1 MALKGLGGLRAAL
14 EKYREILMG
23 KLGRAAVEE
32 MELVKADSMDNCPVA
47 PGGGTLKASHEVVF
61 SRDGDKVEV
70 RIEVG
75 GAAEPYALAVHEHL
89 SEHSPQSWL
98 TAEAA
103 GRPVQ
108 FNVGGPKFLE
118 NAVRRAA
125 PGFAAR
131 VAARVS

>member
-1 MALKGLGGLRAAL
+1 MANDLRGLRDAL
-14 EKYREILMG
+14 EKHRQLLMG
-23 KLGRAAVEE
+23 KLGQAAVEE
-32 MELVKADSMDNCPVA
+32 MELVKEESMSNTPVRF
-47 PGGGTLKASHEVVF
+47 GVLKASHEVVF
-61 SRDGDKVEV
+61 ERDGDKIEV

-75 GAAEPYALAVHEHL
+75 GASEPYALAVHEHL
-89 SEHSPQSWL
+89 SESSPPSWL

-118 NAVRRAA
+118 NAMRKAA
-125 PGFAAR
+125 PGFAER